1 MNRINLLDGLRG
13 VFCIMILYEHYS
25 PDFIPTAV
33 YEFPLI
39 RHSYIVVDFFFTLSG
54 FILSMKYSR
63 VIKSLTS
70 LRDFF
75 LKRFFRLYPL
85 LILTSSISLIFEL
98 ASNHWFMDIK
108 NTPDST
114 DILIVRFIND
124 ILLIN
129 SSNFFGS
136 FAMNVPSWS
145 ISSEFFC
152 YLFFGFFVLIF
163 YKFKMLNKVALGV
176 SILTFMLLVVYL
188 DAPFSTY
195 NFGYIRG
202 IFSFLVG
209 VSIHLF
215 SQNKKIYFSNYYQYI
230 ILGTF
235 VFVCF
240 LLSTEIPYISMM
252 AALFLPYFFAFS
264 ILVLLNSNG
273 FLTHFLNHKYIT
285 RIGEISFSVYLN
297 HFLVVLIF
305 PRVIFQILKFPN
317 EVVYQMIVF
326 LTCPTIVL
334 FISFFTHKYI
344 EVKLNLILR
353 KLFLNQ

>member
-1 MNRINLLDGLRG
+1 MGRINILDGLRG
-13 VFCIMILYEHYS
+13 VFCVMILYEHYS

-54 FILSMKYSR
+54 FILSLKYSDI
-63 VIKSLTS
+63 IKSWTL
-70 LRDFF
+70 LFNFF

-85 LILTSSISLIFEL
+85 LLITSSICLIFEL
-98 ASNHWFMDIK
+98 ASNHWFMNIK
-108 NTPDST
+108 NTPDSN
-114 DILIVRFIND
+114 DVLLLRFIND
-124 ILLIN
+124 ILLVN
-129 SSNFFGS
+129 SSTFFGS
-136 FAMNVPSWS
+136 YAMNIPSWS

-152 YLFFGFFVLIF
+152 YLFFGFFILILYRF
-163 YKFKMLNKVALGV
+163 RMFKRLTLVI
-176 SILTFMLLVVYL
+176 SILTFMFLVVYL
-188 DAPFSTY
+188 DEPFSTY

-209 VSIHLF
+209 VSIHMF
-215 SQNKKIYFSNYYQYI
+215 TQNKKIYFSNYYQYI

-240 LLSTEIPYISMM
+240 LLSTEIPNISIM

-264 ILVLLNSNG
+264 ILVLLNSKG
-273 FLTHFLNHKYIT
+273 FLTHFLNHKYVT

-305 PRVIFQILKFPN
+305 PRVIFQIFKFPN
-317 EVVYQMIVF
+317 EQVYQMIVF
-326 LTCPTIVL
+326 LICPIIVFL
-334 FISFFTHKYI
+334 ISFFTHKYI

-353 KLFLNQ
+353 KRFLSQ